1 MVKFLFLK
9 IICCRYFNPLNLF
22 NVFSKILLFNLNI
35 FKIFKTKD
43 KFSLLPEDKKYSFFI

>member
-1 MVKFLFLK
+1 MIKFLFLK